1 MAVSSKT
8 LFHFTRRYRTLVQ
21 ILKDKGFWA
30 QYTIEPRWDIEEVVI
45 PMVCFC
51 DIPLTSIAEHAKRYG
66 SYAIGLSKEKWEK
79 VIDEEVSP
87 VFYVKKEFMSEL
99 LKIKKRKKESLPYQI
114 DTHIKAFEGVDKK
127 TKKTRT
133 FYDEREWR
141 YVWQTKGKREQTI
154 IKPESEECL
163 KALNEKSKDD
173 KLGFC
178 LSDISYIIIKDET
191 KRQDLIAQIDAIF
204 SDVSDTPNRDLLK
217 SKIISL
223 KQIQE
228 DF

>member
-1 MAVSSKT
+1 
-8 LFHFTRRYRTLVQ
+8 
-21 ILKDKGFWA
+21 
-30 QYTIEPRWDIEEVVI
+30 
-45 PMVCFC
+45 
-51 DIPLTSIAEHAKRYG
+51 
-66 SYAIGLSKEKWEK
+66 
-79 VIDEEVSP
+79 
-87 VFYVKKEFMSEL
+87 MSEL
-99 LKIKKRKKESLPYQI
+99 LKMRKHGKESFTYQM
-114 DTHIKAFEGVDKK
+114 DTRIKAFEGVDKK
-127 TKKTRT
+127 TKKERT

-141 YVWQTKGKREQTI
+141 YVWRIKDKDKQMI
-154 IKPESEECL
+154 INSGSEERF